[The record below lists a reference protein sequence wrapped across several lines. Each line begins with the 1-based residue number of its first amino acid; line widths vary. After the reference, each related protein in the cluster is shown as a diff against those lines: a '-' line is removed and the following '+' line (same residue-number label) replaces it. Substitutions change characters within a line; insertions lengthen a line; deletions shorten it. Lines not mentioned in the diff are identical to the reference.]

1 MIVFSA
7 IFLIYNDLVVF
18 GAKSEFALVKSGFFV
33 HWLQFGARCSHNCAC
48 CYARAVTHL
57 RCINAIISQISSSNF
72 HVRTCWNT
80 TEQTT
85 SSSSR
90 GLIFAIHDV
99 IHQITWLWRDRH
111 LPIQQV
117 SCNLETS
124 SSDTFGEMR
133 AQQ

>member
-7 IFLIYNDLVVF
+7 IFSIYNDLIVF
-18 GAKSEFALVKSGFFV
+18 GAKSEFALVNSGFFV
-33 HWLQFGARCSHNCAC
+33 HWLQFGARCSHNCSY
-48 CYARAVTHL
+48 CYARAVTQM
-57 RCINAIISQISSSNF
+57 RCINAIISQISLFHF

-90 GLIFAIHDV
+90 GLIFAIQDV
-99 IHQITWLWRDRH
+99 IHQITWLWRYRH
-111 LPIQQV
+111 LSIQQV
-117 SCNLETS
+117 SRNLETS
-124 SSDTFGEMR
+124 FSDTFGEMR